1 MLVDSV
7 ILIYLPFKPP
17 LFLYKYLYMK
27 SYKGKYKPMNPKKY
41 RGDPTQVIYRSLW
54 ERKLMVY
61 CDKNTSVIEWGSE
74 EIIIPYRSPKDG
86 RIHRYFPDFY
96 MKVKQKNG
104 TTKKFVIE
112 VKPKAQCKEPV
123 KNPKRRT
130 KKWLNEVFTY
140 AVNQAKWKSAEEFCK
155 DHGME
160 FKIFTEDHLF
170 PQYK

>member
-1 MLVDSV
+1 
-7 ILIYLPFKPP
+7 
-17 LFLYKYLYMK
+17 MK

-41 RGDPTQVIYRSLW
+41 KGDPNQVIYRSLW

-61 CDKNTSVIEWGSE
+61 CDRNTSVIEWGSE

-96 MKVKQKNG
+96 MKVKQSDG
-104 TTKKFVIE
+104 TYKKFVIE

-130 KKWLNEVFTY
+130 RKWWNEVFTY

>member
-1 MLVDSV
+1 MAYRGRY
-7 ILIYLPFKPP
+7 IPTH
-17 LFLYKYLYMK
+17 
-27 SYKGKYKPMNPKKY
+27 PKKY
-41 RGDPTQVIYRSLW
+41 KGDPSNIIYRSLW
-54 ERKLMVY
+54 ERKFMVY
-61 CDKNTSVIEWGSE
+61 CDRNDKILEWGSE
-74 EIIIPYRSPKDG
+74 EFFVPYRSPLDG
-86 RIHRYFPDFY
+86 KIHRYFPDFY
-96 MKVKQKNG
+96 VKVKTPTGN
-104 TTKKFVIE
+104 KKWVVE

-130 KKWLNEVFTY
+130 RKWLNEVFTY